1 MSERYYDP
9 TGLVR
14 HRALDTEHRRTSP
27 GSGYGTDE
35 DRPSG
40 SSSGEEGTWRDQGP
54 QPPAAGNRPQQTW
67 LDAVTKEPDAVY
79 GSLFIDLTTIAQNPA
94 ADGKAGLSILDE
106 ITEVVMRERIC
117 GAMAGI
123 IPEATPQE
131 EWDAADEEK
140 RQEIVADWEAGLA
153 RVPKFA
159 AFAVRLRVYQ
169 KESWPQDQIQ
179 INHTGQFMPADMG
192 KSHFFSFLNTKSTRV
207 YIVMEASHHLLYFA
221 LHTRL
226 RVCY

>member
-9 TGLVR
+9 TGQVR

-54 QPPAAGNRPQQTW
+54 QPPAAGERPQQTW

-94 ADGKAGLSILDE
+94 PDDRAGVSILDG
-106 ITEVVMRERIC
+106 ISEVAMKERIC
-117 GAMAGI
+117 GAMTGLL
-123 IPEATPQE
+123 PETTE
-131 EWDAADEEK
+131 EAWAAADEAE
-140 RQEIVADWEAGLA
+140 RARIVAAWEAGLEK
-153 RVPKFA
+153 VPKFA

-169 KESWPQDQIQ
+169 KESWPQDQVQ

-192 KSHFFSFLNTKSTRV
+192 KLQFFSFLNTKSTRV
-207 YIVMEASHHLLYFA
+207 YIVMEASHHLHSFA

-226 RVCY
+226 EGLS